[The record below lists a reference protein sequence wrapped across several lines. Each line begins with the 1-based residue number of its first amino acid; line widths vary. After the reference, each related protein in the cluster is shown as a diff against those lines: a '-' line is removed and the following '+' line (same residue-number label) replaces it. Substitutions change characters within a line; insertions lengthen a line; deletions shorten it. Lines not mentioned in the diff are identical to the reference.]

1 MSGEVSGGVVVCG
14 ARYKT
19 RPGLTYHYTHSH
31 KEGKCAAVTGEG
43 EETSSE
49 ANAPPPTPPPA
60 PATPQDASAGYYLTF
75 LNTPGTLSSAI
86 LSFCLLVQLAFY
98 F

>member
-86 LSFCLLVQLAFY
+86 LSFCLLV
-98 F
+98 